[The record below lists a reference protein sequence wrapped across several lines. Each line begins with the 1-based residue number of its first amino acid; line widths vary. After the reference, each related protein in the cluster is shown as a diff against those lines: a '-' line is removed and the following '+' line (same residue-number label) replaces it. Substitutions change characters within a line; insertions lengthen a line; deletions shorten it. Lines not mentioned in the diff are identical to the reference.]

1 MHNSELMDKDMENF
15 VGYRKERTVN
25 AISTPISRSWLT
37 MERGVLLLNTSIV
50 ILGVLMVF
58 IVSDISE
65 GPGIISA
72 FGC

>member
-1 MHNSELMDKDMENF
+1 MNQDMKNF

-25 AISTPISRSWLT
+25 PTSMPISPSWLT

>member
-1 MHNSELMDKDMENF
+1 MNKDMENF

-25 AISTPISRSWLT
+25 PTSMPISPSWLT

-58 IVSDISE
+58 IVTDISE
-65 GPGIISA
+65 EPSIISA

>member
-1 MHNSELMDKDMENF
+1 MDKDMKNF

-25 AISTPISRSWLT
+25 PTSMPISPSWLT

-65 GPGIISA
+65 EPGIISA

>member
-1 MHNSELMDKDMENF
+1 MDKDMENF
-15 VGYRKERTVN
+15 IGYRKERTVN

>member
-1 MHNSELMDKDMENF
+1 MNKDMKNF
-15 VGYRKERTVN
+15 VGYRKERTVT
-25 AISTPISRSWLT
+25 ATSAPISLSWLT
-37 MERGVLLLNTSIV
+37 MERGVLLLNSSIV

-65 GPGIISA
+65 GPNITSA

>member
-1 MHNSELMDKDMENF
+1 MDKNMKNF
-15 VGYRKERTVN
+15 IGYRKERTVN
-25 AISTPISRSWLT
+25 ATSAPISSSWLT

>member
-1 MHNSELMDKDMENF
+1 MNKDMENF
-15 VGYRKERTVN
+15 IGYRKERTVN
-25 AISTPISRSWLT
+25 PTSMPISPSWLT

-65 GPGIISA
+65 EPGIISA

>member
-1 MHNSELMDKDMENF
+1 MNKDMKNF
-15 VGYRKERTVN
+15 VGYRKERTVT
-25 AISTPISRSWLT
+25 ATSAPISLSWLT
-37 MERGVLLLNTSIV
+37 MERGVLLLNSSIV

-65 GPGIISA
+65 RPGMISA

>member
-1 MHNSELMDKDMENF
+1 MNQDMKNF
-15 VGYRKERTVN
+15 VGYRKERTVT
-25 AISTPISRSWLT
+25 ATSAPISLSWLT
-37 MERGVLLLNTSIV
+37 MEKGVLLLNSSIV

-65 GPGIISA
+65 GPSITST

>member
-1 MHNSELMDKDMENF
+1 MDKDMENF
-15 VGYRKERTVN
+15 IGYRKERTVN
-25 AISTPISRSWLT
+25 AISTPISRNWLT

-65 GPGIISA
+65 GPSITSA

>member
-1 MHNSELMDKDMENF
+1 MDKDMKNF
-15 VGYRKERTVN
+15 VGYRKERTIN
-25 AISTPISRSWLT
+25 ATSAPISPSWLT
-37 MERGVLLLNTSIV
+37 MERGVLLLNSSIV

-65 GPGIISA
+65 GPGITSA

>member
-1 MHNSELMDKDMENF
+1 MNKDMKNF

>member
-1 MHNSELMDKDMENF
+1 MNKDMKNF
-15 VGYRKERTVN
+15 IGYRKERTVT
-25 AISTPISRSWLT
+25 ATSAPISPSWLT
-37 MERGVLLLNTSIV
+37 IEKGVLLLNSSIV

-65 GPGIISA
+65 GPGMISA

>member
-1 MHNSELMDKDMENF
+1 MDKDMENF
-15 VGYRKERTVN
+15 IGYRKERTVN
-25 AISTPISRSWLT
+25 ATSAPISSSWLT

-65 GPGIISA
+65 GPSITSA

>member
-1 MHNSELMDKDMENF
+1 MNKDMKNF
-15 VGYRKERTVN
+15 VGYRKERTVTTTS
-25 AISTPISRSWLT
+25 APISPSWLT
-37 MERGVLLLNTSIV
+37 MEKGVLLLNSSIV

-65 GPGIISA
+65 GPGMISA

>member
-1 MHNSELMDKDMENF
+1 MNKDMENF
-15 VGYRKERTVN
+15 VGYRKERTVT
-25 AISTPISRSWLT
+25 ATSAPISVSWLT
-37 MERGVLLLNTSIV
+37 MERGVLLLNSSIV

-65 GPGIISA
+65 GPGMISA

>member
-1 MHNSELMDKDMENF
+1 MNQDMKNF

-25 AISTPISRSWLT
+25 PTSMPISPSWLT

-58 IVSDISE
+58 IVSDMSE
-65 GPGIISA
+65 GPGMISA

>member
-1 MHNSELMDKDMENF
+1 MDEDMKNF
-15 VGYRKERTVN
+15 IGYRKKRTVN
-25 AISTPISRSWLT
+25 ATSALISPSWLT

-58 IVSDISE
+58 IVTDISE
-65 GPGIISA
+65 EPRIVSA

>member
-1 MHNSELMDKDMENF
+1 MNQDMKNF
-15 VGYRKERTVN
+15 VGYRKERTV
-25 AISTPISRSWLT
+25 APTSTPISPSWLT
-37 MERGVLLLNTSIV
+37 MERGVLLLNSSIV

-65 GPGIISA
+65 GPSITSA

>member
-1 MHNSELMDKDMENF
+1 MDKDMENF

-65 GPGIISA
+65 GPSITSA